1 MMRKDLRRH
10 VRMSDSG
17 EVSLSWQDP
26 QGHFRFSQGKCLEI
40 SQTGMRV
47 QVPEHV
53 ALRSYVS
60 LKADCAG
67 LACSASVRHCMRKA
81 GRFVVGLEFS
91 SPLPPAHPA
100 LTLISGHESNRS
112 AGV

>member
-10 VRMSDSG
+10 VRMTDSS

-26 QGHFRFSQGKCLEI
+26 HGHFRFSQGLCLEI

-47 QVPEHV
+47 QIPERV
-53 ALRSYVS
+53 ALRSYVN
-60 LKADCAG
+60 LKANCAG

-81 GRFVVGLEFS
+81 GSFIVGLEFS
-91 SPLPPAHPA
+91 SPLPLAHPA
-100 LTLISGHESNRS
+100 LALIPGRQGSS
-112 AGV
+112 

>member
-1 MMRKDLRRH
+1 MP
-10 VRMSDSG
+10 DSG
-17 EVSLSWQDP
+17 VVSLSWQDS

-47 QVPEHV
+47 QIPERV

-60 LKADCAG
+60 LKADCGG
-67 LACSASVRHCMRKA
+67 LTCSASVRHCMCKA
-81 GRFVVGLEFS
+81 GQFIVGLEFS

-100 LTLISGHESNRS
+100 LK
-112 AGV
+112 